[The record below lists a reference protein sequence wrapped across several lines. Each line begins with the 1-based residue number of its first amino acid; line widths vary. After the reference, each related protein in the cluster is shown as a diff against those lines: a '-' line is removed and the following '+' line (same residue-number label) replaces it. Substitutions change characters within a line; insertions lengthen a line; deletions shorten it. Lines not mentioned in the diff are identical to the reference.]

1 MKLTILIH
9 NRMYKNKTR
18 ILFIVA
24 LTLFCVSGY
33 AQQQRVRIAG
43 NNVTLKAAFKQ
54 I

>member
-24 LTLFCVSGY
+24 LTLFVYPAMPSNSGY
-33 AQQQRVRIAG
+33 VLQGIM
-43 NNVTLKAAFKQ
+43 
-54 I
+54 